1 MKSNVIIKRLSIGV
15 ASTDQSYM
23 PMLVAILVGRDVN
36 DLHEIKET
44 KIPAYV
50 FTFFTVFAAFNLC
63 TIQMTAGCNYFIDC
77 CESYDVASQL
87 YLLILLIL
95 LVEHKSQDDSCFTGI
110 CQN

>member
-23 PMLVAILVGRDVN
+23 PMLVAVLVGRDVN

-50 FTFFTVFAAFNLC
+50 FTFCTVFAAFNLF
-63 TIQMTAGCNYFIDC
+63 TIQMTVL
-77 CESYDVASQL
+77 VAIISL
-87 YLLILLIL
+87 TVMKVMML
-95 LVEHKSQDDSCFTGI
+95 LVNYI
-110 CQN
+110 C